1 MDKKKLFIIHG
12 FMAKP
17 SDHWFPWLKC
27 KAEKQNIDVI
37 IPELPS
43 PESPVL
49 SEWLAVLRDSVGKID
64 NKTWFVAHSLGCM
77 TILRLLAQLT
87 VNEMPAGIILVSGFN
102 ETLPVWR
109 QHGLSEMDAFIY
121 PPLEMGQIVNGV
133 KHRYVIGS
141 LNDTIVPTELT
152 LKLSQQ
158 LNAPFY
164 ALPDSGHFLGDDG
177 INELPLVL
185 QLLT

>member
-1 MDKKKLFIIHG
+1 
-12 FMAKP
+12 MATYGGQ
-17 SDHWFPWLKC
+17 FTLTKC
-27 KAEKQNIDVI
+27 EAEKQNIDVI

-43 PESPVL
+43 PESPAL
-49 SEWLAVLRDSVGKID
+49 SEWLAVLWDSVGKID
-64 NKTWFVAHSLGCM
+64 NKTWFVAHSLGCV

-102 ETLPVWR
+102 ETLPIWR
-109 QHGLSEMDAFIY
+109 QHGLSEMDTFIY

-177 INELPLVL
+177 INELRKRQRSTVL
-185 QLLT
+185 TLIY

>member
-1 MDKKKLFIIHG
+1 
-12 FMAKP
+12 
-17 SDHWFPWLKC
+17 
-27 KAEKQNIDVI
+27 
-37 IPELPS
+37 
-43 PESPVL
+43 
-49 SEWLAVLRDSVGKID
+49 
-64 NKTWFVAHSLGCM
+64 M

-87 VNEMPAGIILVSGFN
+87 VNEMPEGIILVSGFN
-102 ETLPVWR
+102 ETLPIWR

-158 LNAPFY
+158 LNAFY
-164 ALPDSGHFLGDDG
+164 ALQLKSFLVTMVSTNYAGFC
-177 INELPLVL
+177 NY
-185 QLLT
+185 

>member
-1 MDKKKLFIIHG
+1 MATTRSFRNGCIH
-12 FMAKP
+12 
-17 SDHWFPWLKC
+17 
-27 KAEKQNIDVI
+27 
-37 IPELPS
+37 
-43 PESPVL
+43 L
-49 SEWLAVLRDSVGKID
+49 SSAR
-64 NKTWFVAHSLGCM
+64 N
-77 TILRLLAQLT
+77 
-87 VNEMPAGIILVSGFN
+87 
-102 ETLPVWR
+102 
-109 QHGLSEMDAFIY
+109 
-121 PPLEMGQIVNGV
+121 GQIVNGV